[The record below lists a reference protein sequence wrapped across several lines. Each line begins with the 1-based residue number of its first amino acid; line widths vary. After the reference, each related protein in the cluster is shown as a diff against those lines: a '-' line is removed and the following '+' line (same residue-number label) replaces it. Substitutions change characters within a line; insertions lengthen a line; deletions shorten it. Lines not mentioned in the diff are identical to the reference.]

1 MEAVNSAKDE
11 ERVMVCEEQN
21 FFWDDMREV
30 TGTERCGEDEYG
42 NQEYRI
48 L

>member
-1 MEAVNSAKDE
+1 
-11 ERVMVCEEQN
+11 MVCEEQN